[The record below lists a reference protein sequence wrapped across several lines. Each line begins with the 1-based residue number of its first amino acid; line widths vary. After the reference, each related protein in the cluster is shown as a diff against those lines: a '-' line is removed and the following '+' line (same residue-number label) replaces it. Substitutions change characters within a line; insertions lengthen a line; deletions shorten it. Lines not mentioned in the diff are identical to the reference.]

1 MRQKISK
8 SGDTM
13 FEIFFILIFK
23 SFFLSED
30 INLEENA
37 LSQYCS
43 TCHEHSKFIFN
54 MKMR

>member
-13 FEIFFILIFK
+13 FEIILFLIFK
-23 SFFLSED
+23 SFFRSED
-30 INLEENA
+30 INLEENVEN
-37 LSQYCS
+37 QYCS
-43 TCHEHSKFIFN
+43 TCHELSKSIFK